1 MKMFTRRG
9 LILSGAALAA
19 SGISESAQA
28 AVGSISFRIVSAG
41 FVVGVAGGDGV
52 LNFAGR
58 HYGLSIGGISAGA
71 TIGAAEAHLYGSV
84 LHIRDAR
91 DIEGVYSKVGVGGS
105 VVHGS
110 QEAELVNAN
119 GVVLR
124 VRGREVGLMI
134 SFDLSGMSISLKR

>member
-1 MKMFTRRG
+1 MKTFTRRG

-19 SGISESAQA
+19 GGISETAQA
-28 AVGSISFRIVSAG
+28 STGSISLRIVSAG
-41 FVVGVAGGDGV
+41 FVLGVAGGDGV
-52 LNFAGR
+52 LNFGGR
-58 HYGLSIGGISAGA
+58 RYGLSIGGISAGA
-71 TIGAAEAHLYGSV
+71 TIGAAEARLYGSV
-84 LHIRDAR
+84 SHIQNAR
-91 DIEGVYSKVGVGGS
+91 DIEGAYSKVGVGGS

-110 QEAELVNAN
+110 QEAELVNTN

>member
-1 MKMFTRRG
+1 MQTFTRRG
-9 LILSGAALAA
+9 LILSGAAVALGGMSEGALAA
-19 SGISESAQA
+19 TGA
-28 AVGSISFRIVSAG
+28 ISFRIVSAG

-52 LNFAGR
+52 LNFGGR
-58 HYGLSIGGISAGA
+58 RYGLSIGGISAGA

-84 LHIRDAR
+84 LHIRNAR
-91 DIEGVYSKVGVGGS
+91 DIEGAYSKIGVGGS
-105 VVHGS
+105 VVRGS